1 MGEEKDVRDGEAYCR
16 VPREASGPT
25 SDDVPCPLPHAT
37 ARCPVCWVG
46 WIGPGPDDGV
56 VLCIL
61 TRHIVE
67 THPNTAH
74 ATTLRFNAVQL
85 GGSADPDAWCHH
97 DPEQHRRAQD
107 PPAPV
112 VSVFDLDEE
121 RQRRNDGVLAECYEL
136 FERQTPQP
144 RSASTARHRA
154 DRASQAAIAR
164 RLKRPDAAGASVGF
178 RKRRPVR

>member
-1 MGEEKDVRDGEAYCR
+1 MGKQKDLQGGEAYCR
-16 VPREASGPT
+16 VHGEASGPT

-74 ATTLRFNAVQL
+74 ATTLRFNAVQV
-85 GGSADPDAWCHH
+85 GGSANPDDWCHH
-97 DPEQHRRAQD
+97 DPEQHGRVMLLE
-107 PPAPV
+107 PI
-112 VSVFDLDEE
+112 S
-121 RQRRNDGVLAECYEL
+121 
-136 FERQTPQP
+136 
-144 RSASTARHRA
+144 
-154 DRASQAAIAR
+154 
-164 RLKRPDAAGASVGF
+164 
-178 RKRRPVR
+178 

>member
-1 MGEEKDVRDGEAYCR
+1 MSRRAMGEQKDFQGGEAYCR
-16 VPREASGPT
+16 VHGEASGPT

-85 GGSADPDAWCHH
+85 GGSADPDDWCHH
-97 DPEQHRRAQD
+97 DPEQHGRVMLLE
-107 PPAPV
+107 PI
-112 VSVFDLDEE
+112 S
-121 RQRRNDGVLAECYEL
+121 
-136 FERQTPQP
+136 
-144 RSASTARHRA
+144 
-154 DRASQAAIAR
+154 
-164 RLKRPDAAGASVGF
+164 
-178 RKRRPVR
+178 